1 MFNWLKST
9 PIDRNDDIER
19 LEQRIRDIRRR
30 IWEAQNPKEPILPTS
45 RMDLQTPEKL
55 RQSLIELRRS
65 VGEGP
70 EISEQSTNRTE
81 ITEAE
86 RIKQKLLGKTS
97 TKKARKT

>member
-1 MFNWLKST
+1 MFNWLKQE
-9 PIDRNDDIER
+9 PIDWSDIDR
-19 LEQRIRDIRRR
+19 LEQRIRNIRER
-30 IWEAQNPKEPILPTS
+30 IRKAKSPKEPILPTS
-45 RMDLQTPEKL
+45 RVDLQSPEKL

-97 TKKARKT
+97 TKKARNT